1 MANSKKIK
9 GLTVEIGGDTTKLSK
24 ALDDSKKKSKGLQSE
39 LKQVEKLLKLDP
51 KNTEL
56 LAQKQQILSEQVAET
71 KKRLSLMKDEQ
82 EKVNALFQKGEIGAD
97 EYRRYQRE
105 VEQTRLNLRDLES
118 QLKNTDGK
126 FADITQNINGIN
138 LGEAERKLAD
148 FGGSIKDMADTS
160 MTKLENLADKFSNAG
175 DKLESVGI
183 NINTAV
189 SSKVAQK
196 LSEGVTDAM
205 DFEDAMAKVS
215 TIADENEVSMDKLRQ
230 QILDLSNETGVA
242 ATDVAENVYNAI
254 SAGQKN
260 ADAVTFVAQSL
271 SLSKAGFA
279 DTGAAL
285 NVLTTIMNAYGM
297 SAEKVG
303 NISDMMIQTQNLG
316 RVTVGELASS
326 MGKVIPT
333 ANQYGVSLDQLAAA
347 YSITTA
353 KGIEAAESTTY
364 INSMINELG
373 KSDSKASKVLKE
385 STGKTFT
392 ELMGEGKSLSDV
404 LAILQESANENNK
417 SLGDMFGSAEAAKAA
432 STLLG
437 DSAKEFN
444 DRLREMNNST
454 GATEEALGKLKTT
467 SSDTKKIV
475 NELKNAGID
484 LGQEVLAQAAPI
496 LKEVMDGVKNVTKW
510 LKKLSPEHKKVLTK
524 VIEIAAVAGP
534 VVTLIGKGY
543 KGIGNLI
550 GIIPKAASAV
560 KGFGTALN
568 ANPVG
573 AWTTAI
579 VLAVTAIA
587 SLSAAVKAYSDLKW
601 ESTES
606 AKFAEEVD
614 KAAGA
619 LEESAQKISE
629 TTQRTFDEID
639 ENIKNNSLIDTYQAE
654 LDKLLGKQ
662 NLTDEEKSKLDLI
675 VTYLTDNVSGFS
687 EAWERYTI
695 RDGNDNIK
703 LVEDLDTV
711 KKALS
716 DTIDEFQKSSY
727 IELMNKAYNDSLA
740 ENFDAITKRDAI
752 RVPLEK
758 EEKQFE
764 KRLAE
769 LGISREKFV
778 DAFRRFGEGNLFNYK
793 DIPVNTNLN
802 IDDYTELAKLY
813 SSISNARQDL
823 LNLNT
828 ELSKSDALR
837 QDALDVIQVL
847 NGNYDDAAA
856 VLMAYGKNMISLED
870 ITRNGWSNIQE
881 LEKAAAESHKN
892 TVFGVGQDQLDAETK
907 YYESAGEITD
917 DFKSR
922 IVDGQGQIKESLSDT
937 TEAVKAES
945 PPLRKAMG
953 DAADM
958 SVQRYVSQI
967 YAGKPGSETA
977 GKVLG
982 NSAKKGVESVDTGNT
997 GQNFVSGFINALSD
1011 NSVISGVW
1019 NAAKS
1024 IGSTALN
1031 AIKDFLGIHSPSTKA
1046 YEAGDYFTEGFLNAL
1061 RDGEPEARKRAAEF
1075 AQTARNALEGKLHYF
1090 TDSVPYTLPQA
1101 RILTD
1106 YTVTHTHDIRQSAEI
1121 RQLRNEI
1128 QTMAASIDALAKRPT
1143 HLYID
1148 GKTWVGS
1155 TIDETDRQLAVL
1167 EFQKGRGG

>member
-1 MANSKKIK
+1 MASTIK
-9 GLTVEIGGDTTKLSK
+9 GITVKIGGDTVDLKK
-24 ALDDSKKKSKGLQSE
+24 ALEGTTRTSKNLQSE
-39 LKQVEKLLKLDP
+39 LNQVNKLLKFNPD
-51 KNTEL
+51 NAAL
-56 LAQKQQILSEQVAET
+56 LAQKQELLAEKT
-71 KKRLSLMKDEQ
+71 GAAREALKKLKDVQDDVERQ
-82 EKVNALFQKGEIGAD
+82 AKSGEISG
-97 EYRRYQRE
+97 EQYRAYQRE
-105 VEQTRLNLRDLES
+105 VEQTQSVLKHLET
-118 QLKNTDGK
+118 QLKETGDK
-126 FADITQNINGIN
+126 FNEVQRKSGDMNFRVADD
-138 LGEAERKLAD
+138 KLQYLKDKFHD
-148 FGGSIKDMADTS
+148 FKESALKDMEEVSDSFKKTGEGIEKVGSFLSKGSAVAGAALVGG
-160 MTKLENLADKFSNAG
+160 TKF
-175 DKLESVGI
+175 
-183 NINTAV
+183 
-189 SSKVAQK
+189 
-196 LSEGVTDAM
+196 AM

-215 TIADENEVSMDKLRQ
+215 TIANENEVPMDKLRQ

-254 SAGQKN
+254 SAGQKT
-260 ADAVTFVAQSL
+260 ADAVNFVAQSL

-285 NVLTTIMNAYGM
+285 DVLTTIMNAYGM
-297 SAEKVG
+297 SAEEVG
-303 NISDMMIQTQNLG
+303 NISDMLIQTQNLG

-353 KGIEAAESTTY
+353 KGIAAAESTTY

-444 DRLREMNNST
+444 DRLQEMNNST

-510 LKKLSPEHKKVLTK
+510 LKKLSPEQKKVLTK

-639 ENIKNNSLIDTYQAE
+639 ESIKNNSLIDTYQAE

-687 EAWERYTI
+687 EAWERYTV
-695 RDGNDNIK
+695 RDKDGNIK

-716 DTIDEFQKSSY
+716 DTIDEFQKNSY
-727 IELMNKAYNDSLA
+727 IELMNKAYNDSLTD
-740 ENFDAITKRDAI
+740 NFDAITKRDAI
-752 RVPLEK
+752 RVPLEN

-769 LGISREKFV
+769 LGISREKFE

-793 DIPVNTNLN
+793 DIPVNTNLS
-802 IDDYTELAKLY
+802 IVHYTELAKLY
-813 SSISNARQDL
+813 SNISDARQDL

-828 ELSKSDALR
+828 KLSKSDALR

-856 VLMAYGKNMISLED
+856 VLMAYRQNMISLED
-870 ITRNGWSNIQE
+870 VTRNGWSNIQE

-922 IVDGQGQIKESLSDT
+922 ITDGQDQIKESLSDT

-958 SVQRYVSQI
+958 GVQRYVSQI
-967 YAGKPGSETA
+967 YAGKSGSETA
-977 GKVLG
+977 GKELG

-1031 AIKDFLGIHSPSTKA
+1031 AIKDFLGIHSPSK
-1046 YEAGDYFTEGFLNAL
+1046 EAQKLGAFFGEGFSDGIHGYTKEAALSAAELAEAAQKSLKRVNLQSTFSSLSALKNSHYFSNQGTGNISNVTTNNNPTIHVTVNAQLNSDADINAL
-1061 RDGEPEARKRAAEF
+1061 TDKIANQLGRKVLQDGRKW
-1075 AQTARNALEGKLHYF
+1075 G
-1090 TDSVPYTLPQA
+1090 
-1101 RILTD
+1101 
-1106 YTVTHTHDIRQSAEI
+1106 
-1121 RQLRNEI
+1121 
-1128 QTMAASIDALAKRPT
+1128 
-1143 HLYID
+1143 
-1148 GKTWVGS
+1148 
-1155 TIDETDRQLAVL
+1155 
-1167 EFQKGRGG
+1167 